1 MGIYMTDKEIRFLW
15 RNRGMNERKTIQCIA
30 DLNGCHYGEARD
42 KCEQIGLIPEG
53 AFRKNKSRSNNDLW
67 TADDLSKLVRFRSEG
82 MSYESIAAMLG
93 RTKGSI
99 KGKIQRMQ
107 VDGIAL
113 S

>member
-15 RNRGMNERKTIQCIA
+15 RNRGMNESKTIQCIA

-67 TADDLSKLVRFRSEG
+67 TADDLSKS
-82 MSYESIAAMLG
+82 SYGGTYKACMFVDRAVYPDQLPNA
-93 RTKGSI
+93 GSV
-99 KGKIQRMQ
+99 K
-107 VDGIAL
+107 
-113 S
+113 